1 MYVNIEFLNNNF
13 NEISCRILIIREK
26 NTCILTIFT
35 FIFPIQYDELLLISY
50 TVTVMRIFLH
60 SSFGTENVFDNLWNI
75 NVIFN
80 YKKIAVSCVD
90 F

>member
-1 MYVNIEFLNNNF
+1 MRSHVAYQLSGKNR
-13 NEISCRILIIREK
+13 RIV
-26 NTCILTIFT
+26 TTFT
-35 FIFPIQYDELLLISY
+35 FVFPIRYDELLLILH
-50 TVTVMRIFLH
+50 TTTVMRIFLH

-80 YKKIAVSCVD
+80 YKKIAISCVD